1 MNGTRFDDLPP
12 RRQAIVLLL
21 LAACVSVTAWLM
33 VLRPSWDRLRDARV
47 RLATSEATLAAAS
60 ARAGEWPV
68 LQRQLADSE
77 RAITAH
83 DVIGPP
89 GTEPSALVTLLP
101 TLAADAGMDLRRVT
115 PLPPREMATSVDWP
129 MDIELRGDIR
139 RVLGFLESLAGL
151 PDVITVEA
159 LHIRASAGAPGVDV
173 TCQVVFVQL
182 RNVS

>member
-1 MNGTRFDDLPP
+1 VNGIRFDDLPP
-12 RRQAIVLLL
+12 RRQAIVLLA

-60 ARAGEWPV
+60 ARADEWSV
-68 LQRQLADSE
+68 VQRHLAETE
-77 RAITAH
+77 RALIARGATDAT
-83 DVIGPP
+83 D
-89 GTEPSALVTLLP
+89 PSAVVTRVP
-101 TLAADAGMDLRRVT
+101 PIAADAGMDLRRVT